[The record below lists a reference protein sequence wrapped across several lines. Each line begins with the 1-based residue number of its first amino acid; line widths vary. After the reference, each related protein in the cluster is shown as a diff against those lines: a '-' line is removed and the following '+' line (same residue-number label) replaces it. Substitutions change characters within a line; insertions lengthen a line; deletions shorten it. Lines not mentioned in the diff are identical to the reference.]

1 MKMIASLVAVAAMA
15 VATSAAAGP
24 LDGLYAQGTV
34 GVTQQDARNDGVA
47 YSAAL
52 GKDFGAIRAEVEY
65 TGSRG
70 ANDDKLGDVASN
82 LVSLNAYIE
91 PITIAGVTPFVGAGV
106 GYGQLY
112 HGGVV
117 GDRSG
122 VVFNGTVGGSY
133 NLTEKLAVVGQYRY
147 NIAKDVEVLKA
158 GGKTEAYRAS
168 VISAGVRYTF

>member
-1 MKMIASLVAVAAMA
+1 MKALIEHQK
-15 VATSAAAGP
+15 AGRLDP
-24 LDGLYAQGTV
+24 LGL
-34 GVTQQDARNDGVA
+34 
-47 YSAAL
+47 
-52 GKDFGAIRAEVEY
+52 FHE
-65 TGSRG
+65 
-70 ANDDKLGDVASN
+70 
-82 LVSLNAYIE
+82 
-91 PITIAGVTPFVGAGV
+91 
-106 GYGQLY
+106 

-168 VISAGVRYTF
+168 VISAGLRYTF